1 MKTKLLTTLAMIGT
15 TAVFAQQSVPNG
27 SFETWNST
35 SILYPK
41 NYPAT
46 SNTERWGGG
55 IPENTQRSTDAFH
68 GNYAIELTTIDFF
81 GDTAFG
87 YFVNAQPDGDPN
99 QWHGGLPISE
109 TPTGIRGHY
118 KSDIQ
123 VGDSAFMLAVFSKN
137 GVNIGSY
144 FFYIKGTQ
152 STYAPFNFTFNPPLS
167 QTPDSM
173 IFGAVSSD
181 AFNEFGLVGSMLLLD
196 SISLTGVTTQ
206 PAWFNG
212 DFENWDSIA
221 LESPV
226 SWYQDLDRTT
236 YTSKTTTAHK
246 GMYAVMLE
254 TKLDEKENGD
264 LQAESEEVGTGYY
277 PDNCWGCD
285 ELGGYPFTNQVD
297 TLVFWYKYVSNG
309 GAQAVVRTKIRKDGM
324 TVGGTQLLLS
334 ASASYQK
341 IEIPLEAGMTPD
353 TLQLFFESSRWED
366 SLVTNV
372 GSTLYL
378 DEIQL
383 KSAPLNTGIK
393 TSWFSNKIK
402 FYPNPATDM
411 VNVLLP
417 GITAQDN
424 ATIRLINVLGQ
435 TELEEQLTP
444 NNNTILINQLPKGI
458 YFYKIELNGTDIK
471 AGRLIKE

>member
-15 TAVFAQQSVPNG
+15 TAVFAQQSIPNG

-46 SNTERWGGG
+46 SNTERWGAD

-68 GNYAIELTTIDFF
+68 GNYAIELTTINFF

-118 KSDIQ
+118 KSDIE

-137 GVNIGSY
+137 GANIGSY

-196 SISLTGVTTQ
+196 SISLTGITTQ

-226 SWYQDLDRTT
+226 SWYQELDRTT
-236 YTSKTTTAHK
+236 YTSKTTTSHK
-246 GMYAVMLE
+246 GMYAVKLE

-264 LQAESEEVGTGYY
+264 LQAESEQIGTGYY
-277 PDNCWGCD
+277 QDNCWSCD
-285 ELGGYPFTNQVD
+285 ELGGYPYTNQVD

-309 GAQAVVRTKIRKDGM
+309 DAQATVRTKIRKDGM
-324 TVGGTQLLLS
+324 TVGGSELFLL

-341 IEIPLEAGMTPD
+341 IEIALEAGLAPD
-353 TLQLFFESSRWED
+353 TLQLFFQSSRWED
-366 SLVTNV
+366 SLLTNV
-372 GSTLYL
+372 GSTLFI

-411 VNVLLP
+411 VYINIP
-417 GITAQDN
+417 GKTTQDYATIKLVNILGQVVFEQKLSGNDN
-424 ATIRLINVLGQ
+424 AITIANLHEGV
-435 TELEEQLTP
+435 
-444 NNNTILINQLPKGI
+444 
-458 YFYKIELNGTDIK
+458 YFYTIELNGTAAK
-471 AGRLIKE
+471 SGRLIKE